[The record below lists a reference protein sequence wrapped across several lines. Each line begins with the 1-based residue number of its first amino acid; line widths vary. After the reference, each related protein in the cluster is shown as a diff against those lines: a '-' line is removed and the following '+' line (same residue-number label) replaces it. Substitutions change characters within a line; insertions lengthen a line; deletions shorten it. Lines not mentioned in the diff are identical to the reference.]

1 MNQVKLLL
9 GVAGSIAA
17 HRALD
22 IASEVVKQGG
32 KVCVVMTEHAKRLI
46 QPAAFEAITGNRVT
60 TSLWDSDAPG
70 EMDHLALTKWA
81 NTFCIAPATAAV
93 VARLAHGMAEDAL
106 STFALAWPGS
116 LIVAPAM
123 NPTMYENPFVTQN
136 IKRLIAVGHNIVQPA
151 EGRTACGDLGV
162 GRLAPVERILDEI
175 ETARG
180 RVKSRPHLQGETLLI
195 TSGPTREFADPVRCI
210 TNPSTGR
217 MGFALAR
224 QAKRCGARVILIT
237 GPTELPV
244 DHANLDVVRHVVT
257 AEEMKNKVLEFVPQ
271 ATCAIFAAAVSDW
284 RPEHRED
291 HKVKKE
297 SSAPEMVLRL
307 VRTPDVAL
315 EASRIRRPEQFFIG
329 FAAESEELEENAR
342 QKLHKKSFDLIVANP
357 ITEAGSGFQSDTNQA
372 TLVDGDWRMP
382 LPKMSKDQLA
392 LEILSEFK
400 KRKDQRDNPDQD
412 EELFDDQAKAHAL
425 AEEEED

>member
-32 KVCVVMTEHAKRLI
+32 EVRVVMTEHAKRLI
-46 QPAAFEAITGNRVT
+46 QPAAFEAITGHRVT
-60 TSLWDSDAPG
+60 TSLWDSEAPG

-81 NTFCIAPATAAV
+81 NTFCVAPATAAV
-93 VARLAHGMAEDAL
+93 IARLAHGMAEDAL
-106 STFALAWPGS
+106 STLVLAWPGS

-136 IKRLIAVGHNIVQPA
+136 IKRLVAVGHHVIQPT
-151 EGRTACGDLGV
+151 EGRTACGDLGI
-162 GRLAPVERILDEI
+162 GRLAPVDDILEVI
-175 ETARG
+175 ETSQG
-180 RVKSRPHLQGETLLI
+180 RTKGRPKLQGETLLI

-224 QAKRCGARVILIT
+224 QAKRSGARVILIT

-244 DHANLDVVRHVVT
+244 DHANLDVVKHVTT
-257 AEEMKNKVLEFVPQ
+257 AEEMKDAVLKYIPQ

-284 RPEHRED
+284 RPEHREH

-297 SSAPEMVLRL
+297 SSTPEMIMRL

-315 EASRIRRPEQFFIG
+315 EASRVRRPEQFFIG

-342 QKLHKKSFDLIVANP
+342 QKLHKKSFDMIVANP
-357 ITEAGSGFQSDTNQA
+357 ITEVGSGFQSDTNQA

-382 LPKMSKDQLA
+382 LPKMTKDQLA
-392 LEILSEFK
+392 LEILSEFE
-400 KRKDQRDNPDQD
+400 KRKKQRENPDAELD
-412 EELFDDQAKAHAL
+412 EQEAPAEGLESDDQ
-425 AEEEED
+425 D

>member
-1 MNQVKLLL
+1 MSPIKLLL

-22 IASEVVKQGG
+22 IASEVTKQGG
-32 KVCVVMTEHAKRLI
+32 EVRVVMTEHAKKLI

-60 TSLWDSDAPG
+60 TSLWDSESPG

-93 VARLAHGMAEDAL
+93 IGRIAHGMAEDAL
-106 STFALAWPGS
+106 STFAVAWPGS
-116 LIVAPAM
+116 IIIAPAM
-123 NPTMYENPFVTQN
+123 NPTMFENPYVTQN
-136 IKRLIAVGHNIVQPA
+136 IKRLAAVGHVIVHPE
-151 EGRTACGDLGV
+151 EGRTACGDLGI
-162 GRLAPVERILDEI
+162 GRLAKVERILEEI
-175 ETARG
+175 ESSQG
-180 RVKSRPHLQGETLLI
+180 RVKERPSLAGETILI

-244 DHANLDVVRHVVT
+244 DHANLDIVRHVVT
-257 AEEMKNKVLEFVPQ
+257 AEQMKDRVLEFVPQ

-284 RPEHRED
+284 RPEHTE
-291 HKVKKE
+291 HQKMKKE
-297 SSAPEMVLRL
+297 GAAQEMVLRL

-315 EASRIRRPEQFFIG
+315 EASKVRRPGQFYIG

-357 ITEAGSGFQSDTNQA
+357 ITEPGSGFQSDTNQA

-392 LEILSEFK
+392 LEILSEFL
-400 KRKDQRDNPDQD
+400 KRKREREQSNP
-412 EELFDDQAKAHAL
+412 
-425 AEEEED
+425 